1 MSSFGKR
8 SGASTSFPSSARKR
22 ILKRAARNLRYTGTT
37 SSVGR
42 AQNVLLAARRRRNA
56 VTGGFVGT
64 ELKYFDTLKAVTNL
78 TGPTDTTT
86 FLFNPGTGGDCLNCP
101 AQGSTALQRDGKKI
115 RMKSLYIKG
124 VVVRNFVE
132 ALAAPFPPVS
142 VYVAAVLDRQTNAAA
157 ASSNVIWKQAPGGAS
172 AAFNCMLS
180 RDLENGERFKI
191 LRDQVFD
198 MNLPSLGYAQ
208 ADAHSTNGLMRH
220 FTWFIPLN
228 GLPAYFNIG
237 TTAAIANMVRNSIS
251 FYAVQN
257 YVPATGAQAEVAYI
271 SRLRFIG

>member
-1 MSSFGKR
+1 MSSGKR
-8 SGASTSFPSSARKR
+8 SGSSMSFHGVSRKR
-22 ILKRAARNLRYTGTT
+22 VLKRAARGVRYTGAV
-37 SSVGR
+37 SSIGR
-42 AQNVLLAARRRRNA
+42 AQSVLLAARRRRNA
-56 VTGGFVGT
+56 TIGGFAGI

-101 AQGSTALQRDGKKI
+101 SQGSTALTRDGKKI

-124 VVVRNFVE
+124 VVVRNFLE

-142 VYVAAVLDRQTNAAA
+142 CYLACVLDRQTNAAA
-157 ASSNVIWKQAPGGAS
+157 ASSNIIWKQAPGGAT
-172 AAFNCMLS
+172 AAFNCTLQ

-191 LRDQVFD
+191 LRDQQFD
-198 MNLPSLGYAQ
+198 MNIPTLGYAA
-208 ADAHSTNGLMRH
+208 ADAHSSNGLMRH

-228 GLPAYFNIG
+228 GLPAYYNTG
-237 TTAAIANMVRNSIS
+237 TTAVIANMVRNSIS

-257 YVPATGAQAEVAYI
+257 YVPAAGAQIEVAYQA
-271 SRLRFIG
+271 RLRFVG